1 MRNIYFSVFN
11 CVAASLD
18 SQFMTSKN
26 CVCVCERVE
35 CTTLGEKELMAVC
48 KRGGVWRVWYVCCNK
63 TVYWAVVVR
72 RRSQSFSLH
81 GEHGGTHTVS
91 TYTAVCPNGV
101 LPGPSQGVLYNGSF
115 WNAGPRTSSSR
126 FPAPRFGSENE
137 RRGGAGRG
145 PAHTTLSRIRNA
157 VPRVTSH
164 THLA

>member
-1 MRNIYFSVFN
+1 
-11 CVAASLD
+11 
-18 SQFMTSKN
+18 
-26 CVCVCERVE
+26 
-35 CTTLGEKELMAVC
+35 MAVC

-126 FPAPRFGSENE
+126 FPAPRFDLKMNVEE
-137 RRGGAGRG
+137 ARAEAPPTRRCLGLG
-145 PAHTTLSRIRNA
+145 TLS
-157 VPRVTSH
+157 H
-164 THLA
+164 G

>member
-1 MRNIYFSVFN
+1 
-11 CVAASLD
+11 
-18 SQFMTSKN
+18 
-26 CVCVCERVE
+26 
-35 CTTLGEKELMAVC
+35 MAVC

-115 WNAGPRTSSSR
+115 WNAGPRVSDLKMNVEEAR
-126 FPAPRFGSENE
+126 AEAPPT
-137 RRGGAGRG
+137 RRCLGLG
-145 PAHTTLSRIRNA
+145 TLSRG
-157 VPRVTSH
+157 
-164 THLA
+164 